1 MNWLSRSWPLIGEL
15 TAQHALLSFA
25 PVLLAMVISL
35 ILGYLLHRTGRFA
48 NILLAAT
55 GVVYAIPSIALFV
68 TMPLIL
74 GTRILDPINIIVALT
89 VYSTVLL
96 NRSVVDGF
104 RSVPEE
110 ARQAATAMGFGTLRR
125 LFAVELPL
133 ALPVMLSG
141 LRVVVVTNIA
151 MVTVG
156 AVIGMGALGQLF
168 DLGFN
173 SGYVVPIV
181 VGIALVMIMAL
192 LADGLILLIKNL
204 LLPWSRRVRA

>member
-1 MNWLSRSWPLIGEL
+1 MTWLSRSWPLIGEL

-25 PVLLAMVISL
+25 PVLMAMIISL

-48 NILLAAT
+48 NVLLAAT

-74 GTRILDPINIIVALT
+74 GTKILDPINIIVALT

-104 RSVPEE
+104 RSVPDE

-125 LFAVELPL
+125 LLTVELPL

-173 SGYVVPIV
+173 TGYVVPIV

-204 LLPWSRRVRA
+204 LLPWSRRVRT